1 MICGL
6 ENANSIN
13 PELQMFSHYHTTLR
27 VMINL
32 FALLLLMISCEDN
45 QQKNLPPKRKMF
57 VTKRIYNATYELKDS
72 GYRSVTLR
80 APIVEMYEEIDTPFT
95 VFPKGLNLNFYKKG
109 TEKPG
114 FLRASYAKI
123 IELKGW
129 YEAKGNVILIN
140 PEGDT
145 MKTQQLFWNKKT
157 RLVYSR
163 DTVRI
168 LRIDSS
174 KVTAING
181 LEANDDFKTFKL
193 FNNKGAAFVKSN

>member
-1 MICGL
+1 MLIH
-6 ENANSIN
+6 
-13 PELQMFSHYHTTLR
+13 FHTIFRVITFAITL
-27 VMINL
+27 
-32 FALLLLMISCEDN
+32 FLLMMSCDDN

-57 VTKRIYNATYELKDS
+57 VSKRIYNATYELKDS

-123 IELKGW
+123 VELKGW

-163 DTVRI
+163 DTVKI
-168 LRIDSS
+168 LRADSS

-193 FNNKGAAFVKSN
+193 FNNKGAAFVKGN